1 MKTGVVDKNGEQART
16 AAAPEREAGGT
27 AAVGLAPAAQM
38 RIRESIDVSR
48 RVSSQGERLAQ
59 LQTVAPVRQLKTLTK
74 LSNATAKAT
83 TNKVY
88 FSDGPKDIGTYWE
101 VTVADGADRTELL
114 KTIAARVAQIA
125 SEIDATV
132 GNTWNFKKVDAEK
145 KSINYFDPIMVRVKG
160 KYDSPLKQDMELDY
174 HFGNCW
180 HGYVIRVVDTGKG
193 INKTMHA
200 PEDPGNLNLASEY
213 SNIHDVAMNPTGPL
227 VGSSGADEVTKLAG
241 EGARWNCIGA
251 NVGIMRDDTKIYT
264 NDNKDLTL
272 TDKVRF
278 VTFPVLWKSW
288 KETFGKGFGIQDG
301 TVREKLV
308 KDNLQ
313 LSTQTGVV
321 DEPVND
327 SLASS
332 SMNVS
337 RDLCVDDQKP
347 AQQIDL
353 AVKEL
358 KYLHFKSKPVAS
370 SKSTLQQIT
379 SALSGLLSTITGVS
393 PQGVEGYLGD
403 NVLICLCE
411 VGSRATIVGDKQFT
425 FITSDTELLKYP
437 AYQAPKA
444 KDLAKRTG
452 SGAQIAKGDDAYL
465 EEKQQLFD
473 TTVQLFV
480 SDIQS
485 LQLPKLTGVDIDNLV
500 RTEIMPWS
508 GDKDDAVPLAV
519 YHGSFKNEAEEQQKE
534 FLTAYFPDPKEESG
548 ESDEAEEPEEPKV
561 EQKSKSKKDKK
572 KQQKKKH

>member
-1 MKTGVVDKNGEQART
+1 MKSGVVDKNGEQKRT

-27 AAVGLAPAAQM
+27 DAVGLAPAAQM
-38 RIRESIDVSR
+38 RIREGIDMSR

-59 LQTVAPVRQLKTLTK
+59 LQAATPVRQLKSLTK
-74 LSNATAKAT
+74 LSTATAKAA

-114 KTIAARVAQIA
+114 KTIAAHAARIA

-132 GNTWNFKKVDAEK
+132 ADSWNFKKADSEK
-145 KSINYFDPIMVRVKG
+145 KSIDYFDPIMVRVKG
-160 KYDSPLKQDMELDY
+160 KYDSPIKQDMELDY

-193 INKTMHA
+193 INKTMHT
-200 PEDPGNLNLASEY
+200 PEDPGNLNQASEY
-213 SNIHDVAMNPTGPL
+213 SNIHDVTKNPTGPL
-227 VGSSGADEVTKLAG
+227 VGSGGADEVTKLAG
-241 EGARWNCIGA
+241 EGARWNCIGT
-251 NVGIMRDDTKIYT
+251 NIGIMRDDTKIYT
-264 NDNKDLTL
+264 NDNKDQTL

-347 AQQIDL
+347 AQQSDL

-358 KYLHFKSKPVAS
+358 KYLHFKSKPLAS
-370 SKSTLQQIT
+370 SQNTLQQIT
-379 SALSGLLSTITGVS
+379 GDLSGLLSTMTGVT
-393 PQGVEGYLGD
+393 PQGVEGYLGN

-411 VGSRATIVGDKQFT
+411 VGSSATIAGNKQFT
-425 FITSDTELLKYP
+425 FITGDTELMKYP

-452 SGAQIAKGDDAYL
+452 SGAQIAKSADVYL
-465 EEKQQLFD
+465 EEKRQLFD

-480 SDIQS
+480 SDVQS
-485 LQLPKLTGVDIDNLV
+485 LQLPELKGVDVDKLV

-508 GDKDDAVPLAV
+508 GDKDDALPLGV
-519 YHGSFKNEAEEQQKE
+519 YHGSFKNEEEEGQKE
-534 FLTAYFPDPKEESG
+534 FLSAYFPEPKEESE
-548 ESDEAEEPEEPKV
+548 ESVDVEEPEEPKL
-561 EQKSKSKKDKK
+561 ESTSKSKKDKK
-572 KQQKKKH
+572 KHQKKRY